1 MLLRGNLPPAMNSQQ
16 LAMDDVLLCSHTF
29 PIREL
34 ERWSP
39 VSLQSARRFDE
50 SAIRE
55 NLPGI
60 ARILVGTRA
69 RHVVVAAGGRYNPW
83 TSAFILLGA
92 MPRAAQRTLILR
104 DEESG
109 EVSRRPFSRWQ
120 VLTAWIPWVIL
131 RWLIDTVV
139 GWAIII
145 YSYLWL
151 APQLLM
157 LRRRDA
163 RKEVKERLS

>member
-1 MLLRGNLPPAMNSQQ
+1 
-16 LAMDDVLLCSHTF
+16 MDDLLLCDHTF
-29 PIREL
+29 PKREL

-39 VSLQSARRFDE
+39 VPVKSARRFDE
-50 SAIRE
+50 STIRG
-55 NLPGI
+55 NLSGI
-60 ARILVGTRA
+60 ARILVSTRA
-69 RHVVVAAGGRYNPW
+69 RHVVVAAVGRHNPW
-83 TSAFILLGA
+83 TSVFVLLGA
-92 MPRAAQRTLILR
+92 LPCATQRTLILR

-120 VLTAWIPWVIL
+120 VLTAWIPWVIV
-131 RWLIDTVV
+131 RWLVDTVA

-151 APQLLM
+151 APQLLI

-163 RKEVKERLS
+163 RKEAKERL